1 MNASKEKLE
10 KAKIFLE
17 LALNTDQIIQQA
29 NKRLAEKVR
38 SIFAVTSTLVPIVV
52 GLGYFIIK
60 ETKAYWV
67 LLPIFLSLVM
77 FLLAITIG
85 IWVQKPTYYK
95 YVDPKVIAKKYR
107 GKGKSL
113 RFFVNKWASAL
124 SDTANYNASV
134 VNKKEDVLKCMYTL
148 VAIGLGILAVSFLVL
163 TFGMMN

>member
-1 MNASKEKLE
+1 MNESKEKLE

-29 NKRLAEKVR
+29 NKRLTEKVR

-52 GLGYFIIK
+52 GLGYFILK
-60 ETKAYWV
+60 ETKAYLI

-77 FLLAITIG
+77 FLLAITLG
-85 IWVQKPTYYK
+85 VWVQKPTHYK
-95 YVDPKVIAKKYR
+95 YVDPRVIAKKYR

-113 RFFVNKWASAL
+113 RFFVNKWASAW

-148 VAIGLGILAVSFLVL
+148 VAIGLGILAVSFLL
-163 TFGMMN
+163 LAFSMMN